1 MVAAGRLPSVD
12 ARRGRL
18 LFLLNRRRQSRRR
31 LRLTRPQLSTQLL
44 RQHVELVRFDSVR
57 RCRCYPCCC
66 FCLFVCCCYCCCCGG
81 GRRRPSYRHSG
92 GRRCPPVPALLALV
106 ASATPPPQ
114 PPPNNH

>member
-1 MVAAGRLPSVD
+1 MGSDACGARHCVD

-57 RCRCYPCCC
+57 FSLACR
-66 FCLFVCCCYCCCCGG
+66 
-81 GRRRPSYRHSG
+81 
-92 GRRCPPVPALLALV
+92 LV
-106 ASATPPPQ
+106 SI
-114 PPPNNH
+114 